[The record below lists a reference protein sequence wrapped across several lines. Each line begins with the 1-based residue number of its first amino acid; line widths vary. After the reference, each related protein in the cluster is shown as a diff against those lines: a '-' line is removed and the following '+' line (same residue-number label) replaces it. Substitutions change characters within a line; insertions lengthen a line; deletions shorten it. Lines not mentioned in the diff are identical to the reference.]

1 MNRKELKLP
10 YDAPEIGCIRLDPAG
25 TVCNNTSPNHPG
37 DDLPWY
43 PGDDD
48 DEL

>member
-1 MNRKELKLP
+1 MNRKELRLP